1 VDDVVRLIAL
11 VSWFDEQPAWL
22 AELVAS
28 LARCGVDHVVAV
40 DGAYALYPQA
50 RGSSG
55 SEQAHVVAS
64 SAAGAGI
71 GCTVHVPRDR
81 WLGNETEKRSFMFR
95 LGHALAT
102 PGDDW
107 LVVADADE
115 VWEPAGSL
123 RSELEAASGDVGEVL
138 LYEQDRVTGAGV
150 TSTMIR
156 KCFRAQPSPVRVVG
170 HHARYEC
177 ADRVLWDA
185 ARPAAQEPSAWLS
198 DVKVRHRPTERAAY
212 RTDRRNAYYGLRSS
226 VNLEF
231 AA

>member
-1 VDDVVRLIAL
+1 M
-11 VSWFDEQPAWL
+11 SSPAWL

-28 LARCGVDHVVAV
+28 LARCGIDHVIAV

-64 SAAGAGI
+64 AALGAGL
-71 GCTVHVPRDR
+71 GCTVHVPQDR

-95 LGHALAT
+95 LGHALAV
-102 PGDDW
+102 PGEDW

-123 RSELEAASGDVGEVL
+123 RSELEGADGDVGEVL

-150 TSTMIR
+150 STAMIR
-156 KCFRAQPSPVRVVG
+156 KCFRAQPSAVRVVG

-177 ADRVLWDA
+177 DGRVLWDA
-185 ARPAAQEPSAWLS
+185 ARPAEQEPSVWLS
-198 DVKVRHRPTERAAY
+198 GVKVRHRPAERAAY
-212 RTDRRNAYYGLRSS
+212 RTERRNAYYGLRSS
-226 VNLEF
+226 VNLEC